1 MTKSTTLQRTPRA
14 KARRRNTSR
23 TILGIDKSALW
34 LILPALIPVAA
45 FSVLPL
51 IRGIYLGFTDAQAG
65 SVRDAELTGFSNYI
79 ALLGDDLFWNSFRVG
94 LIWALGVTILQFISA
109 LGLALLL
116 NQRMRFRGLV
126 RTVAIIPWAM
136 PHVVIALTWKLLYSP
151 NAGFLNDAL
160 NDFGILSSNIDWL
173 GDPRYALPAVI
184 LVGVW
189 AGLPQTA
196 VILLAGLQ
204 NVPDELHEAA
214 AMDGANTWTRFRVVT
229 WPAIAPVVFAITSL
243 DFIWNFNSFGFVYV
257 LTQGGPGGS
266 TRLPMLFAYEEAFNF
281 GNYGYAAALGNAMV
295 LVIAVPLIIYLR
307 KQLKAS
313 KS

>member
-1 MTKSTTLQRTPRA
+1 MTRARTLHRSSHA
-14 KARRRNTSR
+14 KARRKTANR
-23 TILGIDKSALW
+23 TILGVDKTALW
-34 LILPALIPVAA
+34 LILPALVPVVT
-45 FSVLPL
+45 FSVFPL

-65 SVRDAELTGFSNYI
+65 NIEGAEFTGFANYL
-79 ALLGDDLFWNSFRVG
+79 ALLSNDLFWDSFRVG
-94 LIWALGVTILQFISA
+94 LIWAFGVTILQFFSA

-151 NAGFLNDAL
+151 NAGFLNDTL
-160 NDFGILSSNIDWL
+160 NDMGILSSNVDWL

-204 NVPDELHEAA
+204 NVPNELHEAA

-229 WPAIAPVVFAITSL
+229 WPAIAPVAFAITSL

-295 LVIAVPLIIYLR
+295 IIIAVPLIIYLR
-307 KQLKAS
+307 KQLKAA